1 LDNKKI
7 IYRRRF
13 ALGLFFLMIIFLFA
27 CSEKTS
33 FLPSESFN
41 KIYNES
47 SFSDFQ
53 AIDVVQMEDG
63 GYLILGSVENSFAGR
78 SDVPYILRTD
88 KEGNFLWDTKSEAN
102 LTQYTN
108 PIPNLRASRGIY
120 HFFCIKKDVLTPVLL
135 RVNDANKKIEEVRVY
150 SQIRGDLVYAG
161 QAKDNSILLSVLSEN
176 CNPDDNT
183 QTRNI
188 ELFQINVNFDIQWN
202 KCYPYSI
209 FTPRDPVSRKVNYNF
224 FWNGNFNADGKDYY
238 FATFLG
244 QENSSVVLFTDTQG
258 EVKGTTSLPFI
269 LNSITHVRNN
279 RFAMTFVRQRDTN
292 IIINAQFDLNN
303 FSAPSIVGSTFHEI
317 NSQARTIAKK
327 MNLANKEVIIIAS
340 TLENIPIRI
349 YAFDAQV
356 TTNDLLRGTLTL
368 GRINP
373 YEIANII
380 PTMDGGLAII
390 TNTLVGDRFRRIAL
404 LKVSADETNSFVN
417 SCLSTGTCKE

>member
-1 LDNKKI
+1 
-7 IYRRRF
+7 
-13 ALGLFFLMIIFLFA
+13 
-27 CSEKTS
+27 
-33 FLPSESFN
+33 
-41 KIYNES
+41 
-47 SFSDFQ
+47 
-53 AIDVVQMEDG
+53 
-63 GYLILGSVENSFAGR
+63 
-78 SDVPYILRTD
+78 
-88 KEGNFLWDTKSEAN
+88 
-102 LTQYTN
+102 
-108 PIPNLRASRGIY
+108 
-120 HFFCIKKDVLTPVLL
+120 
-135 RVNDANKKIEEVRVY
+135 
-150 SQIRGDLVYAG
+150 
-161 QAKDNSILLSVLSEN
+161 
-176 CNPDDNT
+176 
-183 QTRNI
+183 
-188 ELFQINVNFDIQWN
+188 
-202 KCYPYSI
+202 
-209 FTPRDPVSRKVNYNF
+209 
-224 FWNGNFNADGKDYY
+224 
-238 FATFLG
+238 
-244 QENSSVVLFTDTQG
+244 
-258 EVKGTTSLPFI
+258 
-269 LNSITHVRNN
+269 
-279 RFAMTFVRQRDTN
+279 MTFVRQRDTN